1 MFFVPYINLNH
12 KDKMHPYGARLD
24 KHHMLTKMWVR
35 PAYLK
40 FSKPGRC
47 GDFCSK
53 NPEDSRVSKQV
64 RPQALSLLFQSVF
77 LSREVL
83 LVTSD
88 HGGGKDKEEQL
99 SKSTV
104 AGSFVF
110 STKKQAWS
118 SQHSNLFDG
127 SFK

>member
-1 MFFVPYINLNH
+1 
-12 KDKMHPYGARLD
+12 
-24 KHHMLTKMWVR
+24 MLTKMLVR
-35 PAYLK
+35 PVYLK
-40 FSKPGRC
+40 FSKPGRY

-53 NPEDSRVSKQV
+53 NPGDSRVSKQV

-83 LVTSD
+83 FVTSN

-104 AGSFVF
+104 IGSFVF
-110 STKKQAWS
+110 STKKQA
-118 SQHSNLFDG
+118 
-127 SFK
+127 

>member
-1 MFFVPYINLNH
+1 
-12 KDKMHPYGARLD
+12 
-24 KHHMLTKMWVR
+24 MWVR
-35 PAYLK
+35 PVYLK
-40 FSKPGRC
+40 FSKPGRY

-53 NPEDSRVSKQV
+53 NPGDSKVSKQV

-83 LVTSD
+83 FVTSD

-99 SKSTV
+99 SKSIV
-104 AGSFVF
+104 IGSFAF
-110 STKKQAWS
+110 PTKKQAWS
-118 SQHSNLFDG
+118 SQLSNLFDG